1 MTSETYPI
9 SGATKRP
16 DLGNVGI
23 LGAYATRV
31 GLSVGTP
38 EAMAREAAW
47 GALRNASLE
56 PGDVAAVIV
65 GNALGGSL
73 ADQANMRGQSWLG
86 AMAGEVDGIAVV
98 TLLLEKRDEIMLPT
112 A

>member
-1 MTSETYPI
+1 MMAATYPM
-9 SGATKRP
+9 SDVTERP
-16 DLGNVGI
+16 DLGHVGI

-86 AMAGEVDGIAVV
+86 AMGVGVASAACVSCG
-98 TLLLEKRDEIMLPT
+98 
-112 A
+112 